1 MYPASPDV
9 LSEKFTAKER
19 DAETG
24 LDYFDARYFS
34 GPQGRFTSPDEP
46 FADQSRLDPQ
56 SWNLYSYVR
65 NNPLK
70 YIDPTGNDCVY
81 TNDFSSSG
89 TVGLER
95 GSCSQEGG
103 QYYEG
108 TIDKNSF
115 TFNSGTGQLG
125 FSYTNG
131 DVIGSGTIGGLSGPP
146 SDPLPP
152 GIGPMLQ
159 AAGNRASRDT
169 STFMI
174 SSAIFATL
182 FVSTYA
188 GPALVAGGEAGVL
201 YFGPFTRAAARFAQ
215 KYHIN
220 PNSEKSREVLFN
232 LEMNVETFIGK
243 FRQGSV
249 KGEVP
254 GEYLKMSVKEAIAS
268 GNSTIRKLLVDG
280 RWDK

>member
-1 MYPASPDV
+1 MQ
-9 LSEKFTAKER
+9 FTGKER

-24 LDYFDARYFS
+24 LDFFDARYFS

-46 FADQSRLDPQ
+46 LADQSRLDPQ

-95 GSCSQEGG
+95 GNCSQEGG

-115 TFNSGTGQLG
+115 NFNSGTGELG

-152 GIGPMLQ
+152 GVGPMLQ

-201 YFGPFTRAAARFAQ
+201 YFGPFTRAVARFAQ

-220 PNSEKSREVLFN
+220 GDSETGREVLFN
-232 LEMNVETFIGK
+232 LDKTCEEFIGA
-243 FRQGSV
+243 FRRGSIRS
-249 KGEVP
+249 EFP
-254 GEYLKMSVKEAIAS
+254 SQYLKMSVREAIAS
-268 GNSTIRKLLVDG
+268 GDTTVRKLLTDS
-280 RWDK
+280 RFAK